1 MSSESSWE
9 HEAET
14 GVAKPSNEAG
24 SGYEQEINGSAE
36 EELDNTD
43 GEQQ

>member
-14 GVAKPSNEAG
+14 GVAKPGNEAG
-24 SGYEQEINGSAE
+24 SDYEQVINGSTE
-36 EELDNTD
+36 EELDGTD
-43 GEQQ
+43 SE

>member
-1 MSSESSWE
+1 VSSESSWE

-14 GVAKPSNEAG
+14 GVAKPGNEAE
-24 SGYEQEINGSAE
+24 SDYEQEINGSAE
-36 EELDNTD
+36 EELDGTD